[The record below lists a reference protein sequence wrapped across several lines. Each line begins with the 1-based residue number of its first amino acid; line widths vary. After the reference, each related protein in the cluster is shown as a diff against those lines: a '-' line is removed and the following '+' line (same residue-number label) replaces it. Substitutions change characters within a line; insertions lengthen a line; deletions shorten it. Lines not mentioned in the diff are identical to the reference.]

1 MSKPRADRFD
11 FIGRKATLDV
21 YDFRIRWLEVME
33 YGRDFSNNLDGPEN
47 IHLLPDWFRPGLDK
61 IYEVNSVSGMDYTVV
76 REVYECYPSS
86 SNPDLVEMRP
96 ASQPFRL
103 IFVEQGVT
111 FKRDHANMKT
121 AVISTYRSPPPPNH
135 HNVQIGDTWVN
146 NKAFAFTPILGIE
159 DTPFQSIR
167 PFRPSIQL
175 NIQEEPKPLQKLQ
188 IDQLPQPG
196 NQDISMEVLTIQPSD
211 TSVPMEESTSRQT
224 GPGLSRQDLS
234 SSRSDTSSG
243 IHDPRQVLDLNLQS
257 HVGYHYRTKAVEHET
272 LHEPPRLEFPETQ
285 MKIVHFLLEFALW
298 DNTGRGGTTNVDT
311 IEMPQT
317 SSAQQQK
324 QIADMVNS
332 LSQLLAI
339 QGGATTEIQQQID
352 SLKSQLESLR
362 TPKIYRIDPNF
373 IQKIG
378 PPIHAYDLFRSI
390 LATTNP
396 VGISGCISAR
406 IISFWKQQQILSME
420 PTDAEILL
428 LLCRRSQFNSLH
440 DAKLALHKP
449 QFNWRKVNSIEDAER
464 EFAIY
469 MENFG
474 DILRMSTYIT
484 DVSARIEDV
493 VHSSGVF
500 TLPMSTV
507 AHAFLTGINNLAF
520 TEPLF
525 EEFCKES
532 YWKDKLVSFP
542 KLTRKVRND
551 LLTWMKVAQNRE
563 TVQLLRKAASRPK
576 IETGDFHT
584 SAGKK
589 RTSQPDSSIPNLKKE
604 KHYRGGHKF
613 CTFCQKAGHVITEC
627 EDPGCTRS
635 LVPLDQRRS
644 AGRSRGRGK
653 PFRGSYDSFKNSQR
667 GHSRG
672 QGRFRG
678 RGGRGTRGNKHRA
691 YMFHIHQ
698 SSHATA
704 PELSHTYTTSQS
716 EHPAQAS
723 LLNPLSFK

>member
-1 MSKPRADRFD
+1 
-11 FIGRKATLDV
+11 
-21 YDFRIRWLEVME
+21 
-33 YGRDFSNNLDGPEN
+33 
-47 IHLLPDWFRPGLDK
+47 
-61 IYEVNSVSGMDYTVV
+61 
-76 REVYECYPSS
+76 
-86 SNPDLVEMRP
+86 MRP

-121 AVISTYRSPPPPNH
+121 AVISTYRSPPND

-146 NKAFAFTPILGIE
+146 NKTFAFTSILGIE

-167 PFRPSIQL
+167 PFRPFIQL
-175 NIQEEPKPLQKLQ
+175 NIQEESKPLQKLQ
-188 IDQLPQPG
+188 IDQLQQPG
-196 NQDISMEVLTIQPSD
+196 NQDIPMEVLTIQPSD
-211 TSVPMEESTSRQT
+211 TSVPMEEPTSQQT

-234 SSRSDTSSG
+234 SYRSETSSG

-257 HVGYHYRTKAVEHET
+257 HVGYHYRTKAVEHDT
-272 LHEPPRLEFPETQ
+272 LHEPPRF
-285 MKIVHFLLEFALW
+285 
-298 DNTGRGGTTNVDT
+298 D
-311 IEMPQT
+311 
-317 SSAQQQK
+317 
-324 QIADMVNS
+324 
-332 LSQLLAI
+332 
-339 QGGATTEIQQQID
+339 
-352 SLKSQLESLR
+352 
-362 TPKIYRIDPNF
+362 
-373 IQKIG
+373 
-378 PPIHAYDLFRSI
+378 
-390 LATTNP
+390 
-396 VGISGCISAR
+396 AR
-406 IISFWKQQQILSME
+406 IISFWKQQQILSTE

-464 EFAIY
+464 EFTIY

-493 VHSSGVF
+493 DHSSGVF
-500 TLPMSTV
+500 ALPMSTV

-542 KLTRKVRND
+542 KSTRKVKND
-551 LLTWMKVAQNRE
+551 LLSWIKGAQNRK
-563 TVQLLRKAASRPK
+563 TVQLLRKDASRPK

-584 SAGKK
+584 SAKKK
-589 RTSQPDSSIPNLKKE
+589 RTSQQDSSIPNLKKE
-604 KHYRGGHKF
+604 KHYRGGHKY
-613 CTFCQKAGHVITEC
+613 CTFWQKPGHVIAEC

-644 AGRSRGRGK
+644 AGRSRGRGR
-653 PFRGSYDSFKNSQR
+653 PFRGTHDSFENIHR

-672 QGRFRG
+672 QGRYRG
-678 RGGRGTRGNKHRA
+678 RGGRGTRGNKNRA
-691 YMFHIHQ
+691 YMLHIHQ

-704 PELSHTYTTSQS
+704 PELSHIYSTSQS
-716 EHPAQAS
+716 EHSAQAS
-723 LLNPLSFK
+723 LLNPLSFGNDNKVDKFLSLNSLERGLYNRADEFAPCINHNRSKQPQFLELQVRINDTVIEGMIDTAAFCSVISLDLANRCSMSINENDIHNSSLLAMYQRIRLGVHKAF